1 MNATQVVEVKKE
13 QPSGVVRAGVGG
25 AGSKRGRPSK
35 KDGDSIDN
43 SDVLAGVSFNPDQL
57 PALLVALLLM
67 HTVMHIRR
75 S

>member
-1 MNATQVVEVKKE
+1 MISTQVVEVKKE
-13 QPSGVVRAGVGG
+13 QPSGAGAGG

-35 KDGDSIDN
+35 KDGDTNDN
-43 SDVLAGVSFNPDQL
+43 GDVLTGVSFNPDQL